1 MMKKTIKLS
10 QIFNIKK
17 IASITKI
24 FCKEYFQKI
33 PAFADKDSKQ
43 GKLFKI
49 CAVIALFCL
58 AYLSHHIINFLD
70 KIGQPQIFLNIY
82 LLIMAV
88 IVIFQQILAS
98 INIYYFS
105 KDLEY
110 ILPFPIKPIELLIG
124 RFNMLVSI
132 SYITMILFAAVPLLI
147 YGFIASTSLIY
158 YPAMLIILIIFPI
171 FFALIVSI
179 LMLFLMQ
186 LSKIIKNK
194 EIFEFVVT
202 TILMGILIIFEMQ
215 AFNSVLSNA
224 DEIKQIGQGETINL
238 IEIINT
244 KIIEINKYLLTINPS
259 VKILIEN
266 NLLNNILNLI
276 KLILINLISFILFI
290 IIGKKL
296 YLKNLLINIQKVN
309 TSKIKEKNKK
319 YKYKKINK
327 NNSYI
332 KNEFRE
338 LIKTPAFFMQCIFPI
353 ILILITLIIIAVT
366 MKPTI
371 LEIMNIEEIAQ
382 EINKLKID
390 ITVII
395 SIVIIIQAIFSFS
408 NLSITAI
415 SRKGKKAFFIKF
427 IPISLYKQFIYL
439 NIPQIFLNILITLVI
454 LGIAKYIVPSF
465 TLLQIILIFIIS
477 LILNIINSFLMLVT
491 DLRKPNLNWDNEIDA
506 IKQNKNKLF
515 QYVLTII
522 IILFLIYLAKIFENI
537 NLNLS
542 LVLIILILFIILL
555 IINKIIK
562 IKLNKLFNKIN

>member
-1 MMKKTIKLS
+1 
-10 QIFNIKK
+10 
-17 IASITKI
+17 
-24 FCKEYFQKI
+24 
-33 PAFADKDSKQ
+33 
-43 GKLFKI
+43 
-49 CAVIALFCL
+49 
-58 AYLSHHIINFLD
+58 
-70 KIGQPQIFLNIY
+70 
-82 LLIMAV
+82 
-88 IVIFQQILAS
+88 
-98 INIYYFS
+98 
-105 KDLEY
+105 
-110 ILPFPIKPIELLIG
+110 
-124 RFNMLVSI
+124 
-132 SYITMILFAAVPLLI
+132 
-147 YGFIASTSLIY
+147 
-158 YPAMLIILIIFPI
+158 
-171 FFALIVSI
+171 
-179 LMLFLMQ
+179 MLFLVQ

-194 EIFEFVVT
+194 EIFEFIVT

-224 DEIKQIGQGETINL
+224 QEIKQIGQGETINL

-266 NLLNNILNLI
+266 NLLNIILNII
-276 KLILINLISFILFI
+276 KLILINLISFILFL

-382 EINKLKID
+382 EINKFKID

-415 SRKGKKAFFIKF
+415 SRKGKKAFFIKY

-522 IILFLIYLAKIFENI
+522 IILFLIYLTKIFANI

-542 LVLIILILFIILL
+542 LVLIIIILFIILL

>member
-124 RFNMLVSI
+124 RFNMLVSV
-132 SYITMILFAAVPLLI
+132 SYITMILFAVVPLLI
-147 YGFIASTSLIY
+147 YGFIAATSLIY

-477 LILNIINSFLMLVT
+477 LILNIINSFVMLVA

-522 IILFLIYLAKIFENI
+522 FILFLIYLAKIFENI

>member
-1 MMKKTIKLS
+1 MMKKTIKLP

-17 IASITKI
+17 VASITKI
-24 FCKEYFQKI
+24 FCKEYYQKI

-49 CAVIALFCL
+49 CAVIAIFCL
-58 AYLSHHIINFLD
+58 AYLSHKIINFLD
-70 KIGQPQIFLNIY
+70 QTGQPQIFLNIY
-82 LLIMAV
+82 LLIMSA

-110 ILPFPIKPIELLIG
+110 ILPFPIKPLELLIG

-132 SYITMILFAAVPLLI
+132 SYITLFLFALVPLLI
-147 YGFIASTSLIY
+147 YGFIAATSIFY
-158 YPAMLIILIIFPI
+158 YLKIFIILIIFPI

-179 LMLFLMQ
+179 LMLFLVQ

-194 EIFEFVVT
+194 EIFEFVIT

-215 AFNSVLSNA
+215 AFNSILSNVQ
-224 DEIKQIGQGETINL
+224 EIKQIGQGETINL

-259 VKILIEN
+259 VKILAEN
-266 NLLNNILNLI
+266 NLLNNIFNLI

-319 YKYKKINK
+319 NKYKKINK
-327 NNSYI
+327 NISYI
-332 KNEFRE
+332 KNEFKQV
-338 LIKTPAFFMQCIFPI
+338 IKTPAFFMQCIFPI
-353 ILILITLIIIAVT
+353 ILILITLIIMAVT

-371 LEIMNIEEIAQ
+371 LEILNIPEISQ

-390 ITVII
+390 ITAII
-395 SIVIIIQAIFSFS
+395 SIVIIIQTIFTFS

-415 SRKGKKAFFIKF
+415 SRKGKNAFFIKY
-427 IPISLYKQFIYL
+427 IPIHLYNQFIYL
-439 NIPQIFLNILITLVI
+439 NIPQIILNILIATVI
-454 LGIAKYIVPSF
+454 LVIAKYIISSL
-465 TLLQIILIFIIS
+465 TLLQIILIFIMS

-491 DLRKPNLNWDNEIDA
+491 DLLKPNLNWDNEIEA

-522 IILFLIYLAKIFENI
+522 IILFLIYLAKIFKNI
-537 NLNLS
+537 NLNLAI
-542 LVLIILILFIILL
+542 VLIILILFIILL

-562 IKLNKLFNKIN
+562 IKLNKLFNKVN